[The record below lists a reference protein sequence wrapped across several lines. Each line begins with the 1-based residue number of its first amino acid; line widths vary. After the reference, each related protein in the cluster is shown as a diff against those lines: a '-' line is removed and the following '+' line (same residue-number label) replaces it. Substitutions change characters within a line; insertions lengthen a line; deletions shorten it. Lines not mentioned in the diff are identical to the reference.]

1 MIQIQRI
8 VVPMDFSECSRRGL
22 KYAAAL
28 AERFGSEIVLVHAIE
43 APLNLP
49 PQTLVRL
56 DPEGPPMPIME
67 YVREAADR
75 RLNALLAELDLVHVK
90 ARGVIEVGDVRDVLL
105 EHAKSLGADMIVM
118 GTNGRKGLRHLL
130 IGSVAEDIVRR
141 SPVPVLTIRSPEEV
155 RPSRPPPPPGDASE

>member
-8 VVPMDFSECSRRGL
+8 VVPMDFSDCSKRGL
-22 KYAAAL
+22 QYATAL
-28 AERFGSEIVLVHAIE
+28 AERFDAEIVLVHAIE

-56 DPEGPPMPIME
+56 DPEGPPMPIMD

-75 RLNALLAELDLVHVK
+75 RLKAMLAELELVHVK
-90 ARGVIEVGDVRDVLL
+90 SRGVIDLGDVRDIVLEQSKAL
-105 EHAKSLGADMIVM
+105 KADLIVM

-141 SPVPVLTIRSPEEV
+141 ASVPVLTIRSPDEA
-155 RPSRPPPPPGDASE
+155 RPSVPPPAEG

>member
-1 MIQIQRI
+1 MIEIRRI
-8 VVPMDFSECSRRGL
+8 LVPMDFSECSRRGL
-22 KYAAAL
+22 RYAVAM

-56 DPEGPPMPIME
+56 DPEGPAMPIMD

-75 RLNALLAELDLVHVK
+75 RLNAMLAELSL
-90 ARGVIEVGDVRDVLL
+90 ASIPAQGVISVGDVRDIVL
-105 EHAKSLGADMIVM
+105 ESAKTHNVDMIVM

-141 SPVPVLTIRSPEEV
+141 SEVPVLTTRMHEEHSSAP
-155 RPSRPPPPPGDASE
+155 PSESAE

>member
-1 MIQIQRI
+1 MIEIRRI
-8 VVPMDFSECSRRGL
+8 LVPMDFSECSRRGL
-22 KYAAAL
+22 RYAVAL

-56 DPEGPPMPIME
+56 DPEGPAMPIMD

-75 RLNALLAELDLVHVK
+75 RLNAMLAELSL
-90 ARGVIEVGDVRDVLL
+90 ASIPAQGVISVGDVRDVVL
-105 EHAKSLGADMIVM
+105 ESASTHKVDMIVM
-118 GTNGRKGLRHLL
+118 GTHGRKGLRHLL

-141 SPVPVLTIRSPEEV
+141 SEVPVLTTRMHEESASAAPPEATE
-155 RPSRPPPPPGDASE
+155 

>member
-1 MIQIQRI
+1 MIEIRRI
-8 VVPMDFSECSRRGL
+8 LVPMDFSECSRRGL
-22 KYAAAL
+22 RYAVAM

-56 DPEGPPMPIME
+56 DPEGPAMPIMD

-75 RLNALLAELDLVHVK
+75 RLNAMLAELSL
-90 ARGVIEVGDVRDVLL
+90 ASIPAQGVISVGDVRDVVL
-105 EHAKSLGADMIVM
+105 ENAKTHNVDMIVM
-118 GTNGRKGLRHLL
+118 GTHGRKGLRHLL

-141 SPVPVLTIRSPEEV
+141 SEVPVLTTRMHGEH
-155 RPSRPPPPPGDASE
+155 PSVPPTESAE

>member
-1 MIQIQRI
+1 MIEIRRI
-8 VVPMDFSECSRRGL
+8 LVPMDFSECSRRGL
-22 KYAAAL
+22 RYAVAM

-56 DPEGPPMPIME
+56 DPEGPAMPIMD

-75 RLNALLAELDLVHVK
+75 RLNAMLAELSL
-90 ARGVIEVGDVRDVLL
+90 ASIPAQGVISVGDVRDVVL
-105 EHAKSLGADMIVM
+105 ENAKTHNVDMIVM
-118 GTNGRKGLRHLL
+118 GTHGRKGLRHLL

-141 SPVPVLTIRSPEEV
+141 SEVPVLTTRMHGEHASV
-155 RPSRPPPPPGDASE
+155 PPTESAE

>member
-1 MIQIQRI
+1 MIEIRRI
-8 VVPMDFSECSRRGL
+8 LVPMDFSECSRRGL
-22 KYAAAL
+22 RYAVAM

-56 DPEGPPMPIME
+56 DPEGPAMPIMD

-75 RLNALLAELDLVHVK
+75 RLNAMLAELSL
-90 ARGVIEVGDVRDVLL
+90 ASIPAQGVISVGDVRDVVL
-105 EHAKSLGADMIVM
+105 ENAKTHNVDMIVM
-118 GTNGRKGLRHLL
+118 GTHGRKGLRHLL

-141 SPVPVLTIRSPEEV
+141 SEVPVLTTRMHEEHASV
-155 RPSRPPPPPGDASE
+155 PPTESAE

>member
-1 MIQIQRI
+1 MIQIERI

-90 ARGVIEVGDVRDVLL
+90 ARGVIEVGDVRDVVL
-105 EHAKSLGADMIVM
+105 EHSKTERADMIVM

-141 SPVPVLTIRSPEEV
+141 SSVPVLTIRSPEETH
-155 RPSRPPPPPGDASE
+155 PSTPAEPVEPDQG